1 MGKSGRHSINLGEQ
15 SSRRSTERL
24 AEEND
29 GGLDERELEQLYG
42 PDALNEET
50 DPVTGVSPAHYADI
64 APDDDPESTAD
75 LAGSTEFAVIAFW
88 RLDSEERFECFRFFI
103 VPVPLKREIQN
114 SEGTKLD

>member
-1 MGKSGRHSINLGEQ
+1 M
-15 SSRRSTERL
+15 
-24 AEEND
+24 
-29 GGLDERELEQLYG
+29 LYG
-42 PDALNEET
+42 PDALNVET

-64 APDDDPESTAD
+64 AADDDPESTAD

-88 RLDSEERFECFRFFI
+88 RLELDRERKFECFRFFI